1 MKRTEMIINGHIIRL
16 YNSNEEIISKE
27 KAILEKLNLIGNEFN
42 DRILIQKCIDDNK
55 IKSQITY
62 DGSTVYSFDKTVKA
76 YRQLQKSDSLE
87 NLTTYMYDFFTL
99 ACDDIAHYNIGGYK
113 CHYNYSIR
121 ELEDRWLKNI
131 GSAMRF
137 GDRDRIFKEL
147 KIGSYFNDREFIDID
162 KISIH
167 KLKSIIENIGWK
179 VEREFDTWILKKNLI
194 TGGEFSFKVDISN
207 NKVSQIVSN
216 IKEFY
221 NSFDKEKLIESMV
234 EKRKQLPNSPTI
246 SEIVSSVDNIKD
258 MLSEMVSD
266 VIYKS
271 RLESELKQY
280 SENKSN
286 NISAS
291 KDYTIDEEYLDICG

>member
-1 MKRTEMIINGHIIRL
+1 MKRTEMTINGHIIRL
-16 YNSNEEIISKE
+16 YNSNEEIILKE
-27 KAILEKLNLIGNEFN
+27 KAILENLNLIGNEFN

-55 IKSQITY
+55 IKSQVTY
-62 DGSTVYSFDKTVKA
+62 DGSTVYSFDKTVRL

-162 KISIH
+162 KISTH
-167 KLKSIIENIGWK
+167 KLKSIIENVGWK

-258 MLSEMVSD
+258 MLSKMVSD

-280 SENKSN
+280 SENKNN
-286 NISAS
+286 NIIAS
-291 KDYTIDEEYLDICG
+291 KDYIIDEEYLDICG